1 MQVLTTAPSPLTSLS
16 PQGTEEAHLAT
27 QLLEALLGA
36 PLLPLVTKHAELLEP
51 LWRAVA
57 TDGSLAQDDAP
68 DADDDDEAAPP
79 STARALGAASA
90 RRGGGAG
97 GRRGSAVPGVRGG
110 RSARRGL
117 LLGFLKV
124 YGACETLP
132 KLCGAAALYADCARL
147 LGHAD
152 HKVQSAA
159 LECIARWSQPAVNK
173 YKAQLL
179 GLIGEKSFRE
189 TLALFPVDERQD
201 DAMLPQHRPIV
212 LPLLTRL
219 LYARLTQR
227 GGRGASK
234 NAMAQR
240 RATIFAFFCSY
251 HPHELRPLVDLI
263 LAPMA
268 RVGAT
273 SSDSGDDDAQ
283 HDADAL
289 ARGAALAAVP
299 PGQQLGVLRSLHE
312 ALAQLGGALAPYLP
326 ELLATLRHLLLYA
339 THCVCFASPIAGFAA
354 GGDDDDGDGDDADDG
369 EDGDGGAPTVAPT
382 TAPTTAPNAEEGALL
397 PPSAHLGASVRAVLT
412 LVEAREARLWVIKAW
427 SIVMQA
433 FPSAPLA
440 PTAALVFRCV
450 RPMLERLHTHYTQS
464 PSGLLSALVV
474 MTQQRETLELLKLAE
489 VPVLPCVYK
498 CLAAVKVHPSVVE
511 AVLSIVEA
519 LLDHA
524 TPPVPPVQEVLRS
537 SGQVRITQGDAVMRE
552 AKAAEADEASGRR
565 FKATITDADADA
577 DDDDDDAAPSAAMAV
592 EAAERAA
599 TQYEE
604 GIVQAKLAEEML
616 HAHIKELLGALN
628 QRLRGK
634 FGGQDAAKALQ
645 AAGGG
650 RQATR
655 ELRLLTRLSG
665 HIDEPEQVRSR
676 SASEGV

>member
-1 MQVLTTAPSPLTSLS
+1 MQVLTTAPSPLS

-36 PLLPLVTKHAELLEP
+36 PLLPLVTKHSELLEP

-68 DADDDDEAAPP
+68 DEDDDDEAAPP

-132 KLCGAAALYADCARL
+132 KLSGAAALYADCARL

-179 GLIGEKSFRE
+179 GLISEKSFRE

-273 SSDSGDDDAQ
+273 SSDGGDAGAQRDADAQ
-283 HDADAL
+283 RDAGAQRDADAL

-354 GGDDDDGDGDDADDG
+354 GGDDEDGDGDDAYDG

-382 TAPTTAPNAEEGALL
+382 TAPTTARNAEEGALL

-440 PTAALVFRCV
+440 PTAALFFRCV
-450 RPMLERLHTHYTQS
+450 RPMLERLHT
-464 PSGLLSALVV
+464 P
-474 MTQQRETLELLKLAE
+474 
-489 VPVLPCVYK
+489 
-498 CLAAVKVHPSVVE
+498 CLACKRSPQRGDPPS
-511 AVLSIVEA
+511 
-519 LLDHA
+519 
-524 TPPVPPVQEVLRS
+524 
-537 SGQVRITQGDAVMRE
+537 QVRPPDAR
-552 AKAAEADEASGRR
+552 ASSH
-565 FKATITDADADA
+565 ALH
-577 DDDDDDAAPSAAMAV
+577 AV
-592 EAAERAA
+592 AFGAAERA
-599 TQYEE
+599 
-604 GIVQAKLAEEML
+604 
-616 HAHIKELLGALN
+616 
-628 QRLRGK
+628 RGD
-634 FGGQDAAKALQ
+634 DAAARDARAPQARGGARATVRVQDPRGRQGAPVRRRGGPLDRGGAPRPCD
-645 AAGGG
+645 AAGAAGAGG
-650 RQATR
+650 P
-655 ELRLLTRLSG
+655 S
-665 HIDEPEQVRSR
+665 EQRPGAHLAGR
-676 SASEGV
+676 C